1 MVELKTGDPIEVRM
15 KDGRWFSGTFKKEEG
30 IFLFIDDILKGPMKI
45 NTVDMQ
51 FHCRMSQKYIKEK
64 QDSKM

>member
-1 MVELKTGDPIEVRM
+1 MELKSGDPIEVRM

-30 IFLFIDDILKGPMKI
+30 IFLYIDDILKGPMKI

-51 FHCRMSQKYIKEK
+51 FHARRSQKYINDK
-64 QDSKM
+64 QKAKM